1 MIKELLSVSGET
13 CVFIITTT
21 LDMTNNA
28 GVSVQT
34 ESVTVV
40 KRIEVELEEA
50 EQNGVKADQC

>member
-28 GVSVQT
+28 GVKVQRQ
-34 ESVTVV
+34 SLV